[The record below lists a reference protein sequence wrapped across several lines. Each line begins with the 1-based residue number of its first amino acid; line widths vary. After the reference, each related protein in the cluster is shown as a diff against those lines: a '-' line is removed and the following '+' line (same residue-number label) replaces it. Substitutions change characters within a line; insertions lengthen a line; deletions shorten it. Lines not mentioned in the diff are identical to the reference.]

1 MIKHCFVCHI
11 VAKILNNIVEPE
23 SGVTIQ
29 NNILATWN
37 NVGSQTLF
45 NVVFIKPE
53 QVVHFLL
60 WIVKNRL

>member
-1 MIKHCFVCHI
+1 MIRQCFASHI
-11 VAKILNNIVEPE
+11 VAKILNNIVKPG
-23 SGVTIQ
+23 SGARML
-29 NNILATWN
+29 NDILTTLN

>member
-1 MIKHCFVCHI
+1 MIRQCFASHI
-11 VAKILNNIVEPE
+11 VAKILNNIVKPG
-23 SGVTIQ
+23 SGATML
-29 NNILATWN
+29 NNILTTLN

-60 WIVKNRL
+60 WIVMNRL

>member
-11 VAKILNNIVEPE
+11 VANIVEPE
-23 SGVTIQ
+23 SGVTML